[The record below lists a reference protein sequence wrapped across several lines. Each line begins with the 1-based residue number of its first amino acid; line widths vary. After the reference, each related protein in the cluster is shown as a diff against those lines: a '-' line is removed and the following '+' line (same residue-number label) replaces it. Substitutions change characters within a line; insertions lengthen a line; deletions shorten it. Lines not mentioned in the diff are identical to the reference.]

1 MTYLALDIVEE
12 LGISDFPITV
22 RLNRHTPSRLLTRIS
37 EVMRHGGGIIAVYNE
52 ELIIDSMTGFGYPL
66 EEARKFA
73 NDGCW
78 EIQVP
83 GKTYFSYYPFDA
95 LQILLNDTL
104 KLGGGEKPTHFDSFE
119 TLYTAF
125 LANLKKKLEDI
136 YTTIVR
142 HFTGKVPGEDWC
154 WRPTNPCSVVSLLTE
169 GCLESGL
176 SYSGG
181 GPVYTVISPHIGGAP
196 DVGNSLYAI
205 QKLVFEERRV
215 SFDELMAIL
224 QNNWEGY
231 EDLRQFVRNHYIY
244 YGNDNCEADAFT
256 ARVLND
262 FADLVLLLN
271 NRSPILFPPGVSTF
285 GRQIEWAPYRSST
298 PFGFR
303 KNDILSGNDSPTPGT
318 DVTGATA
325 VIKSYCKTDLR
336 KQTNGAALDVKLDP
350 SAVEGPN
357 GIGAL
362 VGLMK
367 GFLELGGLFMQL
379 DVMDADTLRLAQE
392 HPEDFKTLSVRV
404 SGWNARFVT
413 LDRQWQDMII
423 KRTAQKI

>member
-1 MTYLALDIVEE
+1 M
-12 LGISDFPITV
+12 
-22 RLNRHTPSRLLTRIS
+22 
-37 EVMRHGGGIIAVYNE
+37 
-52 ELIIDSMTGFGYPL
+52 
-66 EEARKFA
+66 
-73 NDGCW
+73 
-78 EIQVP
+78 
-83 GKTYFSYYPFDA
+83 
-95 LQILLNDTL
+95 
-104 KLGGGEKPTHFDSFE
+104 
-119 TLYTAF
+119 
-125 LANLKKKLEDI
+125 
-136 YTTIVR
+136 
-142 HFTGKVPGEDWC
+142 
-154 WRPTNPCSVVSLLTE
+154 
-169 GCLESGL
+169 
-176 SYSGG
+176 
-181 GPVYTVISPHIGGAP
+181 
-196 DVGNSLYAI
+196 YAI